1 MVYKVGTKVNK
12 KEKYSN
18 WYQESVSENLL
29 MIHAT
34 GKTLVYVLPV
44 YTTRRMNRVS
54 TAIA

>member
-29 MIHAT
+29 VIDGT
-34 GKTLVYVLPV
+34 GKTLFYVLPV

>member
-1 MVYKVGTKVNK
+1 MVYKVGTKANK

-18 WYQESVSENLL
+18 WYQESVSEI
-29 MIHAT
+29 MTHAT
-34 GKTLVYVLPV
+34 GKTLFYVLPV